1 MQLDKRIAD
10 AAYLRDVASEVASRE
25 EQGRRQGRRR
35 GTSGGAR
42 MLLSLLLLAFCAALL
57 YAGPIYPSSVQQLH
71 LHLRLPQ
78 ASQNL
83 EVNLGGGGFMAEDSV
98 QSAVAAAVSR
108 ASTNTLS
115 FEVCS
120 GFAHQRVD
128 IVFGEFHYAEGCHSA
143 LGRARPKHPSPGP
156 QVSVLWPLFCYC
168 AAGLVLAA
176 ELNRTLVLPRLL
188 LDRSHARDGQDSD
201 DSYVDFG

>member
-1 MQLDKRIAD
+1 M
-10 AAYLRDVASEVASRE
+10 
-25 EQGRRQGRRR
+25 QGRRR
-35 GTSGGAR
+35 GPPGSV
-42 MLLSLLLLAFCAALL
+42 LLSLLLLAVFAALL
-57 YAGPIYPSSVQQLH
+57 YAGPIYPSTVQQLH

-83 EVNLGGGGFMAEDSV
+83 EVNLGAGGLLAADSV
-98 QSAVAAAVSR
+98 RTAVIAAVSG

-128 IVFGEFHYAEGCHSA
+128 IVS
-143 LGRARPKHPSPGP
+143 
-156 QVSVLWPLFCYC
+156 
-168 AAGLVLAA
+168 GLILAV

-188 LDRSHARDGQDSD
+188 LDRSRASDGQDSD
-201 DSYVDFG
+201 DDSVGSVEFGEMFDVNAFLSRLSALGVHASVNFPPPSRTTAGRLADFDSVQALRSFYASRQHLR